1 MAGDLAV
8 SIKIGA
14 VTGGLFAALGGV
26 KSTLTQLGAVT
37 DTLKAKQGAL
47 GESIQKYMGT
57 LAPRTLAALNRD
69 YERLGV
75 TIDKLNAKQQKLA
88 ALQARGE
95 ALKAGRADLRGQVM
109 ETAAIGATAVVPVKL
124 AIDFES
130 AMADVKKVVDFETPE
145 GFTKLGDEILRMT
158 RTLPLAATELAAIA
172 ASGGQLGVK
181 ADDIPKFTETVAKMA
196 TAFDMSAEVAGDA
209 MAKLANVYQIPI
221 ANIGRLGDAINQLSN
236 ESPAKASDIVA
247 SLSRVGGVAK
257 GFGLTELQAASLA
270 NAFISLGK
278 PPEVAGTAINGM
290 LMKLSTADKQGNKFQ
305 AALAEMGLS
314 AAGLKKAIA
323 DDAQGALVGFL
334 QTLEKVP
341 SDQRMGI
348 LVDMFGLEYADDV
361 AVLAGSVKTYTDSI
375 DALNKKGKDGKEAFS
390 GSMEREFAA
399 RAATTANNLQLLK
412 NGLTELGINIGSVVL
427 PALNDLVNDIKP
439 VISQFAGWA
448 KEHPALVS
456 GMVKL
461 VAGIA
466 AFRLTALAGTY
477 AFSLMGSGINAV
489 EKAAHLLHSKGLLV
503 KALWQGGFNLST
515 TLQLFGVGAERA
527 NAMAGAM
534 GRLGRAVSTRLP
546 SMPAGGFS
554 SIGTSLMTGFQ
565 AALPWIGRAGMMLL
579 RLTPIGLVL
588 STVGLL
594 VYKYWQPIKGFFVG
608 LWQGLSSVAGP
619 AIKALIQSVVS
630 FGSSI
635 GRLMLV
641 IPGVGFAFRLLRAV
655 VGPVFNAI
663 LGGVRAVWNWFKNLL
678 KPVDDVGGKAQSMG
692 QRVGTAIG
700 GIIKAVVS
708 LPVKFLKLGGDLVD
722 GLVNGIKNKLGEA
735 VKAVSALGDA
745 VAGKFKSALGIH
757 SPSRVFMGFGDNIA
771 QGAAIGIGRS
781 AGLASKAA
789 AGMASD
795 TAAAAASQRINAGRV
810 GAGNAG
816 AAAGSTGGM
825 NIHFSPTI
833 QVQGG
838 DPAAMRGQVNQ
849 AMQLSFTE
857 FERMMKRYEHEK
869 GRTTYGRNA

>member
-26 KSTLTQLGAVT
+26 KTALTQLGDVT
-37 DTLKAKQGAL
+37 GKLQAKQRAL
-47 GESIQKYMGT
+47 GEDIQKYMGT
-57 LAPRTLAALNRD
+57 LAPQTLAALNRD
-69 YERLGV
+69 YERLGA

-88 ALQARGE
+88 ALQVRGE
-95 ALKAGRADLRGQVM
+95 TLKAGRADLRGQVM
-109 ETAAIGATAVVPVKL
+109 ETVAIGATAVLPVKL

-145 GFTKLGDEILRMT
+145 GFTKLGDEILKMT

-172 ASGGQLGVK
+172 AAGGQLGVK

-196 TAFDMSAEVAGDA
+196 TAFDMPAELAGDA

-236 ESPAKASDIVA
+236 ESPAKASDIVSA
-247 SLSRVGGVAK
+247 LSRVGGVAK

-290 LMKLSTADKQGNKFQ
+290 LMKLATADKQGNKFQ
-305 AALAEMGLS
+305 AALADMGLS
-314 AAGLKKAIA
+314 AAGLKKAISE
-323 DDAQGALVGFL
+323 DAQGALVGFL

-341 SDQRMGI
+341 ADQRMGI

-361 AVLAGSVKTYTDSI
+361 AVLAGSVKTYTDSV
-375 DALNKKGKDGKEAFS
+375 DTLNKKGKDGKEAFS

-399 RAATTANNLQLLK
+399 RAATTANNLRLLK
-412 NGLTELGINIGSVVL
+412 NGLSELGINIGSTVL
-427 PALNDLVNDIKP
+427 PALNELVNDIKP
-439 VISQFAGWA
+439 VVSQFAGWA

-466 AFRLTALAGTY
+466 AFRLTALAGRY
-477 AFSLMGSGINAV
+477 AFSLMASGINEAT
-489 EKAAHLLHSKGLLV
+489 KAMHLLHGKGLLLRG
-503 KALWQGGFNLST
+503 LWQS
-515 TLQLFGVGAERA
+515 GAVRA
-527 NAMAGAM
+527 
-534 GRLGRAVSTRLP
+534 RLPWLP
-546 SMPAGGFS
+546 SMPTGGFS

-619 AIKALIQSVVS
+619 AIKALIQSVLS

-635 GRLMLV
+635 GRLMLA

-655 VGPVFNAI
+655 VAPVFNA
-663 LGGVRAVWNWFKNLL
+663 LLAGVRAVWTWFKNLL
-678 KPVDDVGGKAQSMG
+678 KPVDDVGGRAQNMG
-692 QRVGTAIG
+692 QKVGVVLG
-700 GIIKAVVS
+700 GIVKALTS
-708 LPVKFLKLGGDLVD
+708 LPAKFIKLGADMVD
-722 GLVNGIKNKLGEA
+722 GLVNGIKTKLGEA
-735 VKAVSALGDA
+735 VKAVSELGEA

-757 SPSRVFMGFGDNIA
+757 SPSRVFMGFGENIA
-771 QGAAIGIGRS
+771 QGAAIGIVRS
-781 AGLASKAA
+781 AGLATKAA

-795 TAAAAASQRINAGRV
+795 TAAAAMSQGINAGRP
-810 GAGNAG
+810 GAGTRGTAAG
-816 AAAGSTGGM
+816 AGSGGM
-825 NIHFSPTI
+825 VIHFSPQITI
-833 QVQGG
+833 QGG

-849 AMQLSFTE
+849 AMQLSFAE

>member
-399 RAATTANNLQLLK
+399 RAATTANNLRLLK
-412 NGLTELGINIGSVVL
+412 NGLAELGINIGSVVL

-439 VISQFAGWA
+439 VILQFAGWA

-461 VAGIA
+461 VAAFA
-466 AFRLTALAGTY
+466 AFRLTALAGRY
-477 AFSLMGSGINAV
+477 GFSLMASGINEAT
-489 EKAAHLLHSKGLLV
+489 KAMHLLHSKGLMLRG
-503 KALWQGGFNLST
+503 LWQS
-515 TLQLFGVGAERA
+515 GAVRA
-527 NAMAGAM
+527 
-534 GRLGRAVSTRLP
+534 RLPWLP
-546 SMPAGGFS
+546 SMPTGGFS

-565 AALPWIGRAGMMLL
+565 AALPWLGRAGMMLL
-579 RLTPIGLVL
+579 RLTPIGLAL

-857 FERMMKRYEHEK
+857 FERMMKRYEHDK

>member
-8 SIKIGA
+8 SVKIGA

-26 KSTLTQLGAVT
+26 KTTLTQLGAVT
-37 DTLKAKQGAL
+37 DTLKSKQRAL
-47 GESIQKYMGT
+47 GENIQKYMGT
-57 LAPRTLAALNRD
+57 LAPQTLAALNRD
-69 YERLGV
+69 YERLGA

-88 ALQARGE
+88 ALQARGD

-130 AMADVKKVVDFETPE
+130 AMADVKKVVDFDTPE
-145 GFTKLGDEILRMT
+145 GFTKLGDEILKMT

-172 ASGGQLGVK
+172 AAGGQLGVK

-196 TAFDMSAEVAGDA
+196 TAFDMPAELAGDA

-236 ESPAKASDIVA
+236 ESPAKASDIVSA
-247 SLSRVGGVAK
+247 LSRVGGVAK

-290 LMKLSTADKQGNKFQ
+290 LMKLATADKQGNKFQ
-305 AALAEMGLS
+305 SALADMGLS

-323 DDAQGALVGFL
+323 EDAQGALVGFL

-341 SDQRMGI
+341 ADQRMGI

-361 AVLAGSVKTYTDSI
+361 AVLAGSVKTYTDSV
-375 DALNKKGKDGKEAFS
+375 DTLNKKGKDGKEAFS

-399 RAATTANNLQLLK
+399 RAATTANNLRLLK
-412 NGLTELGINIGSVVL
+412 NGLSELGINIGSTVL
-427 PALNDLVNDIKP
+427 PALNELVNDIKP
-439 VISQFAGWA
+439 VVSQFAGWA

-466 AFRLTALAGTY
+466 AFRLTALAGRY
-477 AFSLMGSGINAV
+477 AFSLMASGINEAT
-489 EKAAHLLHSKGLLV
+489 KAMHLLHGKGLLLRG
-503 KALWQGGFNLST
+503 LWQS
-515 TLQLFGVGAERA
+515 GAVRA
-527 NAMAGAM
+527 
-534 GRLGRAVSTRLP
+534 RLPWLP
-546 SMPAGGFS
+546 SMPTGGFS

-619 AIKALIQSVVS
+619 AIKALIQSVLS

-635 GRLMLV
+635 GRLMLA

-655 VGPVFNAI
+655 VAPVFNA
-663 LGGVRAVWNWFKNLL
+663 LLAGVRAVWTWFKNLL
-678 KPVDDVGGKAQSMG
+678 KPVDDVGGRAQNMG
-692 QRVGTAIG
+692 QKVGVVLG
-700 GIIKAVVS
+700 GIVKALTS
-708 LPVKFLKLGGDLVD
+708 LPAKFIKLGADMVD
-722 GLVNGIKNKLGEA
+722 GLVNGIKTKLGEA
-735 VKAVSALGDA
+735 VKAVSELGEA

-757 SPSRVFMGFGDNIA
+757 SPSRVFMGFGENIA
-771 QGAAIGIGRS
+771 QGAAIGIVRS
-781 AGLASKAA
+781 AGLATKAA

-795 TAAAAASQRINAGRV
+795 TAAAAMSQGINAGRP
-810 GAGNAG
+810 GAGTRGTAAG
-816 AAAGSTGGM
+816 AGSGGM
-825 NIHFSPTI
+825 VIHFSPQITI
-833 QVQGG
+833 QGG

-849 AMQLSFTE
+849 AMQLSFAE

>member
-26 KSTLTQLGAVT
+26 KTALTQLGDVT
-37 DTLKAKQGAL
+37 GKLQAKQRAL
-47 GESIQKYMGT
+47 GEDIQKYMGT
-57 LAPRTLAALNRD
+57 LAPQTLAALNRD
-69 YERLGV
+69 YERLGA

-88 ALQARGE
+88 ALQVRGE
-95 ALKAGRADLRGQVM
+95 TLKAGRADLRGQVM
-109 ETAAIGATAVVPVKL
+109 ETVAIGATAVLPVKL

-145 GFTKLGDEILRMT
+145 GFTKLGDEILKMT

-172 ASGGQLGVK
+172 AAGGQLGVK

-196 TAFDMSAEVAGDA
+196 TAFDMPAELAGDA

-236 ESPAKASDIVA
+236 ESPAKASDIVSA
-247 SLSRVGGVAK
+247 LSRVGGVAK

-290 LMKLSTADKQGNKFQ
+290 LMKLATADKQGNKFQ
-305 AALAEMGLS
+305 AALADMGLS

-323 DDAQGALVGFL
+323 EDAQGALVGFL

-341 SDQRMGI
+341 ADQRMGI

-361 AVLAGSVKTYTDSI
+361 AVLAGSVKTYTDSV
-375 DALNKKGKDGKEAFS
+375 DTLNKKGKDGKEAFS

-399 RAATTANNLQLLK
+399 RAATTANNLRLLK
-412 NGLTELGINIGSVVL
+412 NGLSELGINIGSTVL
-427 PALNDLVNDIKP
+427 PALNELVNDIKP
-439 VISQFAGWA
+439 VVSQFAGWA

-466 AFRLTALAGTY
+466 AFRLTALAGRY
-477 AFSLMGSGINAV
+477 AFSLMASGINEAT
-489 EKAAHLLHSKGLLV
+489 KAMHLLHGKGLLLRG
-503 KALWQGGFNLST
+503 LWQS
-515 TLQLFGVGAERA
+515 GAIRA
-527 NAMAGAM
+527 
-534 GRLGRAVSTRLP
+534 RLP
-546 SMPAGGFS
+546 WLPTMPAGGFS

-619 AIKALIQSVVS
+619 AIKALIQSVLS

-635 GRLMLV
+635 GRLMLA

-655 VGPVFNAI
+655 VAPVFNA
-663 LGGVRAVWNWFKNLL
+663 LLAGVRAVWTWFKNLL
-678 KPVDDVGGKAQSMG
+678 KPVDDVGGRAQNMG
-692 QRVGTAIG
+692 QKVGVVLG
-700 GIIKAVVS
+700 GIVKALTS
-708 LPVKFLKLGGDLVD
+708 LPAKFIKLGADMVD
-722 GLVNGIKNKLGEA
+722 GLVNGIKTKLGEA
-735 VKAVSALGDA
+735 VKAVSELGEA

-757 SPSRVFMGFGDNIA
+757 SPSRVFMGFGENIA
-771 QGAAIGIGRS
+771 QGAAIGIVRS
-781 AGLASKAA
+781 AGLATKAA

-795 TAAAAASQRINAGRV
+795 TAAAAMSQGINAGRP
-810 GAGNAG
+810 GAGTRGTAAG
-816 AAAGSTGGM
+816 AGSGGM
-825 NIHFSPTI
+825 VIHFSPQITI
-833 QVQGG
+833 QGG

-849 AMQLSFTE
+849 AMQLSFAE

>member
-26 KSTLTQLGAVT
+26 KTALTQLGDVT
-37 DTLKAKQGAL
+37 GKLQAKQRAL
-47 GESIQKYMGT
+47 GEDIQKYMGT
-57 LAPRTLAALNRD
+57 LAPQTLAALNRD
-69 YERLGV
+69 YERLGA

-88 ALQARGE
+88 ALQVRGE
-95 ALKAGRADLRGQVM
+95 TLKAGRADLRGQVM
-109 ETAAIGATAVVPVKL
+109 ETVAIGATAVLPVKL

-145 GFTKLGDEILRMT
+145 GFTKLGDEILKMT

-172 ASGGQLGVK
+172 AAGGQLGVK

-196 TAFDMSAEVAGDA
+196 TAFDMPAELAGDA

-236 ESPAKASDIVA
+236 ESPAKASDIVSA
-247 SLSRVGGVAK
+247 LSRVGGVAK

-290 LMKLSTADKQGNKFQ
+290 LMKLATADKQGNKFQ
-305 AALAEMGLS
+305 AALADMGLS

-323 DDAQGALVGFL
+323 EDAQGALVGFL

-341 SDQRMGI
+341 ADQRMGI

-361 AVLAGSVKTYTDSI
+361 AVLAGSVKTYTDSV
-375 DALNKKGKDGKEAFS
+375 DTLNKKGKDGKEAFS

-399 RAATTANNLQLLK
+399 RAATTANNLRLLK
-412 NGLTELGINIGSVVL
+412 NGLSELGINIGSTVL
-427 PALNDLVNDIKP
+427 PALNELVNDIKP
-439 VISQFAGWA
+439 VVSQFAGWA

-466 AFRLTALAGTY
+466 AFRLTALAGRY
-477 AFSLMGSGINAV
+477 AFSLMASGINEAT
-489 EKAAHLLHSKGLLV
+489 KAMHLLHGKGLLLRG
-503 KALWQGGFNLST
+503 LWQS
-515 TLQLFGVGAERA
+515 GAVRA
-527 NAMAGAM
+527 
-534 GRLGRAVSTRLP
+534 RLPWLP
-546 SMPAGGFS
+546 SMPTGGFS

-619 AIKALIQSVVS
+619 AIKALIQSVLS

-635 GRLMLV
+635 GRLMLA

-655 VGPVFNAI
+655 VAPVFNA
-663 LGGVRAVWNWFKNLL
+663 LLAGVRAVWTWFKNLL
-678 KPVDDVGGKAQSMG
+678 KPVDDVGGRAQNMG
-692 QRVGTAIG
+692 QKVGVVLG
-700 GIIKAVVS
+700 GIVKALTS
-708 LPVKFLKLGGDLVD
+708 LPAKFIKLGADMVD
-722 GLVNGIKNKLGEA
+722 GLVNGIKTKLGEA
-735 VKAVSALGDA
+735 VKAVSELGEA

-757 SPSRVFMGFGDNIA
+757 SPSRVFMGFGENIA
-771 QGAAIGIGRS
+771 QGAAIGIVRS

-795 TAAAAASQRINAGRV
+795 TAAAAAAQRINAGRA
-810 GAGNAG
+810 GAGAAG
-816 AAAGSTGGM
+816 AAASGAGGM
-825 NIHFSPTI
+825 TIHFSPTI

-838 DPAAMRGQVNQ
+838 AAEAVKGQVTEALNLSLHELEQLIKRVSAQQ
-849 AMQLSFTE
+849 A
-857 FERMMKRYEHEK
+857 RRAY
-869 GRTTYGRNA
+869 

>member
-26 KSTLTQLGAVT
+26 KTALTQLGDVT
-37 DTLKAKQGAL
+37 GKLQAKQRAL
-47 GESIQKYMGT
+47 GEDIQKYMGT
-57 LAPRTLAALNRD
+57 LAPQTLAALNRD
-69 YERLGV
+69 YERLGA

-88 ALQARGE
+88 ALQVRGE
-95 ALKAGRADLRGQVM
+95 TLKAGRADLRGQVM
-109 ETAAIGATAVVPVKL
+109 ETVAIGATAVLPVKL

-145 GFTKLGDEILRMT
+145 GFTKLGDEILKMT

-172 ASGGQLGVK
+172 AAGGQLGVK

-196 TAFDMSAEVAGDA
+196 TAFDMPAELAGDA

-236 ESPAKASDIVA
+236 ESPAKASDIVSA
-247 SLSRVGGVAK
+247 LSRVGGVAK

-290 LMKLSTADKQGNKFQ
+290 LMKLATADKQGNKFQ
-305 AALAEMGLS
+305 AALADMGLS
-314 AAGLKKAIA
+314 AAGLKKAISE
-323 DDAQGALVGFL
+323 DAQGALVGFL

-341 SDQRMGI
+341 ADQRMGI

-361 AVLAGSVKTYTDSI
+361 AVLAGSVKTYTDSV
-375 DALNKKGKDGKEAFS
+375 DTLNKKGKDGKEAFS

-399 RAATTANNLQLLK
+399 RAATTANNLRLLK
-412 NGLTELGINIGSVVL
+412 NGLSELGINIGSTVL
-427 PALNDLVNDIKP
+427 PALNELVNDIKP
-439 VISQFAGWA
+439 VVSQFAGWA

-466 AFRLTALAGTY
+466 AFRLTALAGRY
-477 AFSLMGSGINAV
+477 AFSLMASGINEAT
-489 EKAAHLLHSKGLLV
+489 KAMHLLHGKGLLLRG
-503 KALWQGGFNLST
+503 LWQS
-515 TLQLFGVGAERA
+515 GAVRA
-527 NAMAGAM
+527 
-534 GRLGRAVSTRLP
+534 RLPWLP
-546 SMPAGGFS
+546 SMPTGGFS

-619 AIKALIQSVVS
+619 AIKALIQSVMS

-635 GRLMLV
+635 GRLMLA

-655 VGPVFNAI
+655 VAPVFNA
-663 LGGVRAVWNWFKNLL
+663 LLAGVRAVWAWFKNLL
-678 KPVDDVGGKAQSMG
+678 KPVDDVGGRAQNMG
-692 QRVGTAIG
+692 QKVGVVLG
-700 GIIKAVVS
+700 GIVKALTS
-708 LPVKFLKLGGDLVD
+708 LPAKFIKLGADMVD
-722 GLVNGIKNKLGEA
+722 GLVNGIKTKLGEA
-735 VKAVSALGDA
+735 VKAVSELGEA

-757 SPSRVFMGFGDNIA
+757 SPSRVFMGFGENIA
-771 QGAAIGIGRS
+771 QGAAIGIVRS
-781 AGLASKAA
+781 AGLATKAA

-795 TAAAAASQRINAGRV
+795 TAAAAMSQGINAGRP
-810 GAGNAG
+810 GAGTRGTAAG
-816 AAAGSTGGM
+816 AGSGGM
-825 NIHFSPTI
+825 VIHFSPQITI
-833 QVQGG
+833 QGG

-849 AMQLSFTE
+849 AMQLSFAE

>member
-8 SIKIGA
+8 SVKIGA

-26 KSTLTQLGAVT
+26 KTTLTQLGAVT
-37 DTLKAKQGAL
+37 DTLKSKQRAL
-47 GESIQKYMGT
+47 GENIQKYMGT
-57 LAPRTLAALNRD
+57 LAPQTLAALNRD
-69 YERLGV
+69 YERLGA

-88 ALQARGE
+88 ALQARGD

-130 AMADVKKVVDFETPE
+130 AMADVKKVVDFDTPE
-145 GFTKLGDEILRMT
+145 GFAKLGDEILKMT

-172 ASGGQLGVK
+172 AAGGQLGVK

-196 TAFDMSAEVAGDA
+196 TAFDMPAELAGDA

-236 ESPAKASDIVA
+236 ESPAKASDIVSA
-247 SLSRVGGVAK
+247 LSRVGGVAK

-290 LMKLSTADKQGNKFQ
+290 LMKLATADKQGNKFQ
-305 AALAEMGLS
+305 SALADMGLS
-314 AAGLKKAIA
+314 AAGLKKAISE
-323 DDAQGALVGFL
+323 DAQGALVGFL

-341 SDQRMGI
+341 ADQRMGI

-619 AIKALIQSVVS
+619 AIKALIQSVMS

-635 GRLMLV
+635 GRLMLA

-655 VGPVFNAI
+655 VAPVFNVLI
-663 LGGVRAVWNWFKNLL
+663 GGVQTVWNWFKNLL
-678 KPVDDVGGKAQSMG
+678 KPVDDVGGKAQDMG
-692 QRVGTAIG
+692 RRVGAALG
-700 GIIKAVVS
+700 DIIKGVAD
-708 LPVKFLKLGGDLVD
+708 LPTRFLKLGSQIVD
-722 GLVNGIKNKLGEA
+722 GLVSGVKAKLGEA
-735 VKAVSALGDA
+735 VAVVGNLGDA
-745 VAGKFKSALGIH
+745 VAEKFKSALGIK

-795 TAAAAASQRINAGRV
+795 TAAAAAAQRINAGRA
-810 GAGNAG
+810 GAGTAG
-816 AAAGSTGGM
+816 AVAGGAGGM
-825 NIHFSPTI
+825 TIHFSPTI

-838 DPAAMRGQVNQ
+838 AAEAVKGQVTEALNLSLRELEQLIARVSAQQ
-849 AMQLSFTE
+849 A
-857 FERMMKRYEHEK
+857 RRAY
-869 GRTTYGRNA
+869 

>member
-26 KSTLTQLGAVT
+26 KTALTQLGDVT
-37 DTLKAKQGAL
+37 GKLQAKQRAL
-47 GESIQKYMGT
+47 GEDIQKYMGT
-57 LAPRTLAALNRD
+57 LAPQTLAALNRD
-69 YERLGV
+69 YERLGA

-88 ALQARGE
+88 ALQVRGE
-95 ALKAGRADLRGQVM
+95 TLKAGRADLRGQVM
-109 ETAAIGATAVVPVKL
+109 ETVAIGATAVLPVKL

-145 GFTKLGDEILRMT
+145 GFTKLGDEILKMT

-172 ASGGQLGVK
+172 AAGGQLGVK

-196 TAFDMSAEVAGDA
+196 TAFDMPAELAGDA

-236 ESPAKASDIVA
+236 ESPAKASDIVSA
-247 SLSRVGGVAK
+247 LSRVGGVAK

-290 LMKLSTADKQGNKFQ
+290 LMKLATADKQGNKFQ
-305 AALAEMGLS
+305 AALADMGLS
-314 AAGLKKAIA
+314 AAGLKKAISE
-323 DDAQGALVGFL
+323 DAQGALVGFL

-341 SDQRMGI
+341 ADQRMGI

-361 AVLAGSVKTYTDSI
+361 AVLAGSVKTYTDSV
-375 DALNKKGKDGKEAFS
+375 DTLNKKGKDGKEAFS

-399 RAATTANNLQLLK
+399 RAATTANNLRLLK
-412 NGLTELGINIGSVVL
+412 NGLSELGINIGSTVL
-427 PALNDLVNDIKP
+427 PALNELVNDIKP
-439 VISQFAGWA
+439 VVSQFAGWA

-466 AFRLTALAGTY
+466 AFRLTALAGRY
-477 AFSLMGSGINAV
+477 AFSLMASGINEAT
-489 EKAAHLLHSKGLLV
+489 KAMHLLHGKGLLLRG
-503 KALWQGGFNLST
+503 LWQS
-515 TLQLFGVGAERA
+515 GAVRA
-527 NAMAGAM
+527 
-534 GRLGRAVSTRLP
+534 RLPWLP
-546 SMPAGGFS
+546 SMPTGGFS

-619 AIKALIQSVVS
+619 AIKALIQSVMS

-635 GRLMLV
+635 GRLMLA

-655 VGPVFNAI
+655 VAPVFNA
-663 LGGVRAVWNWFKNLL
+663 LLAGVRAVWAWFKNLL
-678 KPVDDVGGKAQSMG
+678 KPVDDVGGRAQNMG
-692 QRVGTAIG
+692 QKVGVVLG
-700 GIIKAVVS
+700 GIVKALTS
-708 LPVKFLKLGGDLVD
+708 LPAKFIKLGADMVD
-722 GLVNGIKNKLGEA
+722 GLVNGIKTKLGEA
-735 VKAVSALGDA
+735 VKAVSELGEA

-771 QGAAIGIGRS
+771 QGAALGVTRS
-781 AGLASKAA
+781 SALAGKAV
-789 AGMASD
+789 AGMALA
-795 TAAAAASQRINAGRV
+795 TATAWGKPQLAPPLVDLAGRV
-810 GAGNAG
+810 GSNQVAQRGPA
-816 AAAGSTGGM
+816 STGAGGM
-825 NIHFSPTI
+825 VIHFSPQITI
-833 QVQGG
+833 QGG

-849 AMQLSFTE
+849 AMQLSFAE

>member
-26 KSTLTQLGAVT
+26 KTALTQLGDVT
-37 DTLKAKQGAL
+37 GKLQAKQRAL
-47 GESIQKYMGT
+47 GEDIQKYMGT
-57 LAPRTLAALNRD
+57 LAPQTLAALNRD
-69 YERLGV
+69 YERLGA

-88 ALQARGE
+88 ALQVRGE
-95 ALKAGRADLRGQVM
+95 TLKAGRADLRGQVM
-109 ETAAIGATAVVPVKL
+109 ETVAIGATAVLPVKL

-145 GFTKLGDEILRMT
+145 GFTKLGDEILKMT

-172 ASGGQLGVK
+172 AAGGQLGVK

-196 TAFDMSAEVAGDA
+196 TAFDMPAELAGDA

-236 ESPAKASDIVA
+236 ESPAKASDIVSA
-247 SLSRVGGVAK
+247 LSRVGGVAK

-290 LMKLSTADKQGNKFQ
+290 LMKLATADKQGNKFQ
-305 AALAEMGLS
+305 AALADMGLS

-323 DDAQGALVGFL
+323 EDAQGALVGFL

-341 SDQRMGI
+341 ADQRMGI

-361 AVLAGSVKTYTDSI
+361 AVLAGSVKTYTDSV
-375 DALNKKGKDGKEAFS
+375 DTLNKKGKDGKEAFS

-399 RAATTANNLQLLK
+399 RAATTANNLRLLK
-412 NGLTELGINIGSVVL
+412 NGLSELGINIGSTVL
-427 PALNDLVNDIKP
+427 PALNELVNDIKP
-439 VISQFAGWA
+439 VVSQFAGWA

-466 AFRLTALAGTY
+466 AFRLTALAGRY
-477 AFSLMGSGINAV
+477 AFSLMASGINEAT
-489 EKAAHLLHSKGLLV
+489 KAMHLLHGKGLLLRG
-503 KALWQGGFNLST
+503 LWQS
-515 TLQLFGVGAERA
+515 GAVRA
-527 NAMAGAM
+527 
-534 GRLGRAVSTRLP
+534 RLPWLP
-546 SMPAGGFS
+546 SMPTGGFS

-619 AIKALIQSVVS
+619 AIKALIQSVLS

-635 GRLMLV
+635 GRLMLA

-655 VGPVFNAI
+655 VAPVFNA
-663 LGGVRAVWNWFKNLL
+663 LLAGVRAVWTWFKNLL
-678 KPVDDVGGKAQSMG
+678 KPVDDVGGRAQNMG
-692 QRVGTAIG
+692 QKVGVVLG
-700 GIIKAVVS
+700 GIVKALTS
-708 LPVKFLKLGGDLVD
+708 LPAKFIKLGADMVD
-722 GLVNGIKNKLGEA
+722 GLVNGIKTKLGEA
-735 VKAVSALGDA
+735 VKAVSELGEA

-757 SPSRVFMGFGDNIA
+757 SPSRVFMGFGENIA
-771 QGAAIGIGRS
+771 QGAAIGIVRS
-781 AGLASKAA
+781 AGLATKAA

-795 TAAAAASQRINAGRV
+795 TAAAAMSQGINAGRP
-810 GAGNAG
+810 GAGTRGTAAG
-816 AAAGSTGGM
+816 AGSGGM
-825 NIHFSPTI
+825 VIHFSPQITI
-833 QVQGG
+833 QGG

>member
-8 SIKIGA
+8 SVKIGA

-26 KSTLTQLGAVT
+26 KTTLTQLGAVT
-37 DTLKAKQGAL
+37 DTLKSKQRAL
-47 GESIQKYMGT
+47 GENIQKYMGT
-57 LAPRTLAALNRD
+57 LAPQTLAALNRD
-69 YERLGV
+69 YERLGA

-88 ALQARGE
+88 ALQARGD

-145 GFTKLGDEILRMT
+145 GFAKLGDEILKMT

-172 ASGGQLGVK
+172 AAGGQLGVK

-196 TAFDMSAEVAGDA
+196 TAFDMPAELAGDA

-236 ESPAKASDIVA
+236 ESPAKASDIVSA
-247 SLSRVGGVAK
+247 LSRVGGVAK

-290 LMKLSTADKQGNKFQ
+290 LMKLATADKQGNKFQ
-305 AALAEMGLS
+305 SALADMGLS
-314 AAGLKKAIA
+314 AAGLKKAISE
-323 DDAQGALVGFL
+323 DAQGALVGFL

-341 SDQRMGI
+341 ADQRMGI

-361 AVLAGSVKTYTDSI
+361 AVLAGSVKTYTDSV
-375 DALNKKGKDGKEAFS
+375 DTLNKKGKDGKEAFS

-399 RAATTANNLQLLK
+399 RAATTANNLRLLK
-412 NGLTELGINIGSVVL
+412 NGLSELGINIGSTVL
-427 PALNDLVNDIKP
+427 PALNELVNDIKP
-439 VISQFAGWA
+439 VVSQFAGWA

-466 AFRLTALAGTY
+466 AFRLTALAGRY
-477 AFSLMGSGINAV
+477 AFSLMASGLNEAT
-489 EKAAHLLHSKGLLV
+489 KAMHLLHGKGLLLRG
-503 KALWQGGFNLST
+503 LWQS
-515 TLQLFGVGAERA
+515 GAVRA
-527 NAMAGAM
+527 
-534 GRLGRAVSTRLP
+534 RLPWLP
-546 SMPAGGFS
+546 SMPTGGFS

-619 AIKALIQSVVS
+619 AIKALIQSVLS

-635 GRLMLV
+635 GRLMLA

-655 VGPVFNAI
+655 VAPVFNA
-663 LGGVRAVWNWFKNLL
+663 LLAGVRAVWTWFKNLL
-678 KPVDDVGGKAQSMG
+678 KPVDDVGGRAQNMG
-692 QRVGTAIG
+692 QKVGVVLG
-700 GIIKAVVS
+700 GIVKALTS
-708 LPVKFLKLGGDLVD
+708 LPAKFIKLGADMVD
-722 GLVNGIKNKLGEA
+722 GLVNGIKTKLGEA
-735 VKAVSALGDA
+735 VKAVSELGEA

-757 SPSRVFMGFGDNIA
+757 SPSRVFMGFGENIA
-771 QGAAIGIGRS
+771 QGAAIGIVRS
-781 AGLASKAA
+781 AGLATKAA

-795 TAAAAASQRINAGRV
+795 TAAAAMSQGINAGRP
-810 GAGNAG
+810 GAGTRGTAAG
-816 AAAGSTGGM
+816 AGSGGM
-825 NIHFSPTI
+825 VIHFSPQITI
-833 QVQGG
+833 QGG

-849 AMQLSFTE
+849 AMQLSFAE

>member
-26 KSTLTQLGAVT
+26 KTALTQLGDVT
-37 DTLKAKQGAL
+37 GKLQAKQRAL
-47 GESIQKYMGT
+47 GEDIQKYMGT
-57 LAPRTLAALNRD
+57 LAPQTLAALNRD
-69 YERLGV
+69 YERLGA

-88 ALQARGE
+88 ALQVRGE
-95 ALKAGRADLRGQVM
+95 TLKAGRADLRGQVM
-109 ETAAIGATAVVPVKL
+109 ETVAIGATAVLPVKL

-145 GFTKLGDEILRMT
+145 GFTKLGDEILKMT

-172 ASGGQLGVK
+172 AAGGQLGVK

-196 TAFDMSAEVAGDA
+196 TAFDMPAELAGDA

-236 ESPAKASDIVA
+236 ESPAKASDIVSA
-247 SLSRVGGVAK
+247 LSRVGGVAK

-290 LMKLSTADKQGNKFQ
+290 LMKLATADKQGNKFQ
-305 AALAEMGLS
+305 AALADMGLS

-323 DDAQGALVGFL
+323 EDAQGALVGFL

-341 SDQRMGI
+341 ADQRMGI

-361 AVLAGSVKTYTDSI
+361 AVLAGSVKTYTDSV
-375 DALNKKGKDGKEAFS
+375 DTLNKKGKDGKEAFS

-399 RAATTANNLQLLK
+399 RAATTANNLRLLK
-412 NGLTELGINIGSVVL
+412 NGLSELGINIGSTVL
-427 PALNDLVNDIKP
+427 PALNELVNDIKP
-439 VISQFAGWA
+439 VVSQFAGWA

-466 AFRLTALAGTY
+466 AFRLTALAGRY
-477 AFSLMGSGINAV
+477 AFSLMASGINEAT
-489 EKAAHLLHSKGLLV
+489 KAMHLLHGKGLLLRG
-503 KALWQGGFNLST
+503 LWQS
-515 TLQLFGVGAERA
+515 GAVRA
-527 NAMAGAM
+527 
-534 GRLGRAVSTRLP
+534 RLPWLP
-546 SMPAGGFS
+546 SMPTGGFS

-619 AIKALIQSVVS
+619 AIKALIQSVLS

-635 GRLMLV
+635 GRLMLA

-655 VGPVFNAI
+655 VAPVFNA
-663 LGGVRAVWNWFKNLL
+663 LLAGVRAVWTWFKNLL
-678 KPVDDVGGKAQSMG
+678 KPVDDVGGRAQNMG
-692 QRVGTAIG
+692 QKVGVVLG
-700 GIIKAVVS
+700 GIVKALTS
-708 LPVKFLKLGGDLVD
+708 LPAKFIKLGADMVD
-722 GLVNGIKNKLGEA
+722 GLVNGIKTKLGEA
-735 VKAVSALGDA
+735 VKAVSELGEA

-757 SPSRVFMGFGDNIA
+757 SPSRVFMGFGENIA
-771 QGAAIGIGRS
+771 QGAAIGIVRS
-781 AGLASKAA
+781 AGLATKAA

-795 TAAAAASQRINAGRV
+795 TAAAAMSQGINAGRP
-810 GAGNAG
+810 GAGTRGTAAG
-816 AAAGSTGGM
+816 AGSGGM
-825 NIHFSPTI
+825 VIHFSPQITI
-833 QVQGG
+833 QGG

-849 AMQLSFTE
+849 AMQLSFAE